1 MRLSAMSFVR
11 RASMLALIVAMV
23 LPQAFSFDC
32 CCSRRIA
39 AEQAKIASMKPCCRA
54 RLEMASRNQSAK
66 DDSRTAIKLPP
77 CRCRATVVAP
87 AVIDAKLRVVSG
99 NWVQA
104 IPQPSV
110 DLVALQ
116 ELPSRCEDLAA
127 QNRSLVGPPA
137 RKLLCR
143 WVI

>member
-11 RASMLALIVAMV
+11 RASMLALIVAMI

-39 AEQAKIASMKPCCRA
+39 AEQAKLATLKPCCRA

-77 CRCRATVVAP
+77 CRCRATAVAP
-87 AVIDAKLRVVSG
+87 AVIDAKFRIVSG
-99 NWVQA
+99 NGAHA
-104 IPQPSV
+104 IPQSSV
-110 DLVALQ
+110 VSIVSHH
-116 ELPSRCEDLAA
+116 LPSLCEDFAA
-127 QNRSLVGPPA
+127 QNRSSVGPPA